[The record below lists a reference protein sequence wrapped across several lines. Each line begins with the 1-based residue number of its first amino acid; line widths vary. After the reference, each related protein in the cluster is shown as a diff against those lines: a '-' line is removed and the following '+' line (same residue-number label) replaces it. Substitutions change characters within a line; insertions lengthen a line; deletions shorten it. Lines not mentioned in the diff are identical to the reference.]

1 MKRSSFC
8 CLLVTGLV
16 LVSGCKPT
24 PTRLPTSTVPAETP
38 RPAYTQAPTTTEPT
52 PEPTEEPTLPCNI
65 TFESDRDGNLEIY
78 SMHADGSDQIN
89 LTNDLADDYDPVW
102 SPDGT
107 QIAFVSN
114 RSDGNEDGQH
124 IYVMNA
130 DGSNLTRISGQG
142 DRQFPDWSPEGD
154 KIAYSGQGD
163 IYVVNLADG
172 TETNMTNSP
181 ENDEQPKFSPDGQ
194 QILWLKGDRDATQIL
209 TMNLDGGNLIQV
221 TTAGI
226 PRGAEWTV
234 DGRIFTV
241 WEGQPEG
248 ICFNCVVTADGK
260 VVMDAGGKGTIQ
272 QFLPFWMDDGL
283 RVEMNSGDIRGTG
296 HEDVFVLS
304 ESFPDLFMF
313 LTNDSG
319 NNRNP
324 DAPARCG
331 PYHGTYP
338 STEGSAEPAGG
349 PETGD
354 EPVVIGFTGSI
365 DPMMKFDID
374 QACAELPIKCL
385 PGESVTEL
393 VEKGVDAIVNSSNR
407 WDVEGSSPAL
417 HDAAGSGIPIFLLNA
432 ESSDP
437 RIYSL
442 SVENEIITTSLSFMF
457 KSMQDKGEVVWY
469 NFGDNNYI
477 NKIVEALLNDY
488 PEIKATKIVASYDQN
503 PFNNQQVQRLIAS
516 NPKLGAIWSSDLSN
530 DLFWGVV
537 DKANSHMPLM
547 ECPARED
554 VLIAWKNELDAG
566 RQVNCIAFI
575 RPAGTGYEG
584 IYAAYYLLS
593 GLKFNPEKLKGEGN
607 NTLQYGIPEIT
618 AENLP
623 EWLGKLDDFIVG
635 DDNML
640 LLPHMDPEQIK
651 NEWFVE

>member
-1 MKRSSFC
+1 MKRSIFC
-8 CLLVTGLV
+8 CLLVAGLI
-16 LVSGCKPT
+16 LLSGCKPT
-24 PTRLPTSTVPAETP
+24 PTPAPTTVPAETP
-38 RPAYTQAPTTTEPT
+38 EPVLTQAPATPEPT
-52 PEPTEEPTLPCNI
+52 LEPTEEPILPCNI
-65 TFESDRDGNLEIY
+65 TFESDRDGNREIY
-78 SMHADGSDQIN
+78 SMHADGSGQVN
-89 LTNDLADDYDPVW
+89 LTNDPADDYDPVW

-114 RSDGNEDGQH
+114 RSDGDEGGLH
-124 IYVMNA
+124 IFAMNA
-130 DGSNLTRISGQG
+130 DGSNLTRISDQG
-142 DRQFPDWSPEGD
+142 DSQFPDWSPEGD

-181 ENDEQPKFSPDGQ
+181 ENDEQPRFSPDGQ
-194 QILWLKGDRDATQIL
+194 RILWLKGDGENMQIF
-209 TMNLDGGNLIQV
+209 TMDLGGGNMVQV
-221 TTAGI
+221 TSAGI

-260 VVMDAGGKGTIQ
+260 VVIDAGGKGTIQ

-283 RVEMNSGDIRGTG
+283 RVEMNSADIRDTG
-296 HEDVFVLS
+296 REDIFVLS

-313 LTNDSG
+313 LTNDAG

-324 DAPARCG
+324 DAPAKCG
-331 PYHGTYP
+331 SFH
-338 STEGSAEPAGG
+338 STDSSSEGAAEPASA

-354 EPVVIGFTGSI
+354 ESMVIGYTGSI
-365 DPMMKFDID
+365 NPMMQFNID
-374 QACAELPIKCL
+374 QACSELQVECL
-385 PGESVTEL
+385 HGENVAKL

-407 WDVEGSSPAL
+407 WDVEGSALAL

-432 ESSDP
+432 ESTESG
-437 RIYSL
+437 IYNL

-477 NKIVEALLNDY
+477 NKIVEALLKDY
-488 PEIKATKIVASYDQN
+488 PEIKATKIVANYDQN
-503 PFNNQQVQRLIAS
+503 PFTDQQVQNLIAS

-537 DKANSHMPLM
+537 DEANSHTPLM

-554 VLIAWKNELDAG
+554 MLIAWKNELDAG

-575 RPAGTGYEG
+575 RPAGTGYESV
-584 IYAAYYLLS
+584 YVAYYLLS

-607 NTLQYGIPEIT
+607 NTLQYAIPEIT

-635 DDNML
+635 DSSTL
-640 LLPHMDPEQIK
+640 LLPHMDPEQIR
-651 NEWFVE
+651 NEWFIE